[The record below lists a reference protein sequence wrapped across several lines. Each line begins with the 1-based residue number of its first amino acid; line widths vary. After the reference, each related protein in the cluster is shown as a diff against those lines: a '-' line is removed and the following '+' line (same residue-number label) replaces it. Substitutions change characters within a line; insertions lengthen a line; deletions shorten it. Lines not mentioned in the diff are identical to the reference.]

1 MNKNII
7 FSIVFLCLFVAPN
20 LVYAEEDKQ
29 DKDKSGVSQLE
40 NPLKQNLGEGTIL
53 NIGRGVL
60 ETGLGVLGSL
70 TLLVFVIGGVMWLTS
85 GGNEQR
91 VEKGTKTMLY
101 AAIGILVI
109 FSSYA
114 IISTLIKVITGS

>member
-1 MNKNII
+1 MKTLKHRFKILI
-7 FSIVFLCLFVAPN
+7 LISLGFFLLPN
-20 LVYAEEDKQ
+20 LVYAQGED
-29 DKDKSGVSQLE
+29 GVSQLE

-114 IISTLIKVITGS
+114 IISTLIKVITGA